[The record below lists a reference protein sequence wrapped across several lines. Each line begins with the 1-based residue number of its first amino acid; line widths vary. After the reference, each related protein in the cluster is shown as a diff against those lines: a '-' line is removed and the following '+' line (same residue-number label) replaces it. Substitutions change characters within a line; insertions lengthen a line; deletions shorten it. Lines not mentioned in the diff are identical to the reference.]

1 MKAFYELYRDSQN
14 ELLVTYREDF
24 SFPHHFHAAVEVFIL
39 LKGKYRITVDD
50 QTYELNEKSVF
61 ISDTF
66 CMHSY
71 TKISEGP
78 SESVM
83 LIIPTSYL
91 VEYNELK
98 NGLSL
103 QSYVSTNETLV
114 HEVYTLAGF
123 INAHL
128 KDEQIKQHY
137 TNVLLLLLL
146 NELGTTDCSKKQ
158 DVTTI
163 KNVLLYIEEHFKENI
178 TLESISKHFGYTSC
192 HLSRIFHS
200 YFTMSISRYINTMR
214 IKYIES
220 KKGTTKNLLYLI
232 YESGFQSP
240 QTYYRNLK
248 SYQEQA
254 SGK

>member
-24 SFPHHFHAAVEVFIL
+24 SFPQHFHAAVEIFIL
-39 LKGKYRITVDD
+39 LKGKYKMTVDD
-50 QTYELNEKSVF
+50 KTYQMEENSVF
-61 ISDTF
+61 IADTF

-71 TKISEGP
+71 TKLTDEPSEGI
-78 SESVM
+78 M

-91 VEYNELK
+91 VEYNEQK
-98 NGLSL
+98 NGQSL
-103 QSYVSTNETLV
+103 RAYITKNEKLV
-114 HEVYTLAGF
+114 HELHMLANF
-123 INAHL
+123 INDHL
-128 KDEQIKQHY
+128 SDKQIKQYY

-146 NELGTTDCSKKQ
+146 KELGVTDSTQKQ

-163 KNVLLYIEEHFKENI
+163 KNVLVYIEDHFREDI
-178 TLESISKHFGYTSC
+178 TLESISRHFGYTSS
-192 HLSRIFHS
+192 HLSRVFHS

-220 KKGTTKNLLYLI
+220 KKNSSKNLLSLI
-232 YESGFQSP
+232 YEAGFQSP

-248 SYQEQA
+248 SHKSQTDR
-254 SGK
+254 

>member
-14 ELLVTYREDF
+14 QLLVTFRDDF
-24 SFPHHFHAAVEVFIL
+24 SYPHHFHAAVEVFIL
-39 LKGKYRITVDD
+39 RKGKYKMTLDD
-50 QTYELNEKSVF
+50 QTYTLEENSVF

-71 TKISEGP
+71 TKLSEGP
-78 SESVM
+78 SDSLM
-83 LIIPTSYL
+83 LLIPADYL
-91 VEYNELK
+91 VEYNALK
-98 NGLSL
+98 NGQALKSCITNNESL
-103 QSYVSTNETLV
+103 VNEI
-114 HEVYTLAGF
+114 YTLATF
-123 INAHL
+123 INAHKEDDL
-128 KDEQIKQHY
+128 IKKYY
-137 TNVLLLLLL
+137 TNAILSLLLK
-146 NELGTTDCSKKQ
+146 ELGTTEDLKKQ

-214 IKYIES
+214 IKYIEG
-220 KKGTTKNLLYLI
+220 KKDTTKNLLHLI

-248 SYQEQA
+248 SYQEET
-254 SGK
+254 GKL

>member
-39 LKGKYRITVDD
+39 IKGHYKVTVDD
-50 QTYELNEKSVF
+50 QTYELKERSVF

-71 TKISEGP
+71 TKVSEGP

-103 QSYVSTNETLV
+103 QSYVSTNESLV

-123 INAHL
+123 IHAHL
-128 KDEQIKQHY
+128 QDEPIKQHY

-146 NELGTTDCSKKQ
+146 NEFGTTDSTKKQ

-163 KNVLLYIEEHFKENI
+163 KNVLLYIEEHFRENI
-178 TLESISKHFGYTSC
+178 TLESISKYFGYTSC

-248 SYQEQA
+248 SYQEQTN
-254 SGK
+254 GK